1 MQEAVED
8 PPTRTRDHAQ
18 LSLARWETMT
28 IRPLARIAGTALIIT
43 ALGLTGVATASA
55 APTAVKKITCYKGTA
70 KKVVTTAKCPKGWS
84 LKKATSTLA
93 FAGTY
98 KGKLS
103 TVWSSSGVQA
113 TEVIGTSTDAKGLA
127 NLSATGGSAPQA
139 QCAVVNGTATLKGTD
154 GSVTFKLDSS
164 AKGCATDSAA
174 PTTVIITGTATIISG
189 TGKFVGATGVLTIK
203 GQFDVTSS
211 AAGTK
216 ETQAFSATFT
226 GNIKL
231 K

>member
-1 MQEAVED
+1 
-8 PPTRTRDHAQ
+8 
-18 LSLARWETMT
+18 MT
-28 IRPLARIAGTALIIT
+28 IRPLARIAGSALIIT
-43 ALGLTGVATASA
+43 ALGLTGVATAASA

-84 LKKATSTLA
+84 LKKPGASTVA

-103 TVWSSSGVQA
+103 TVWTSSGVQA
-113 TEVIGTSTDAKGLA
+113 TEVTGTSTDAKGLA
-127 NLSATGGSAPQA
+127 NISATGGSAPQA

-154 GSVTFKLDSS
+154 GSLSFKLDSS

-174 PTTVIITGTATIISG
+174 PTTVIITGTATITAG
-189 TGKFVGATGVLTIK
+189 TGKYAGATGVLTIK

-211 AAGTK
+211 AAGAK
-216 ETQAFSATFT
+216 ETQAFTATFT

>member
-1 MQEAVED
+1 M
-8 PPTRTRDHAQ
+8 
-18 LSLARWETMT
+18 SL
-28 IRPLARIAGTALIIT
+28 RPLARIAGSAIIIT
-43 ALGLTGVATASA
+43 TLGLTGIATSASA

-70 KKVVTTAKCPKGWS
+70 KKVVTAAKCPAGWS
-84 LKKATSTLA
+84 LKKPAATAATVA
-93 FAGTY
+93 FNGTY

-103 TVWSSSGVQA
+103 TVWTSSGVQA
-113 TEVIGTSTDAKGLA
+113 TEVTGTSTDAKGLA
-127 NLSATGGSAPQA
+127 NISATGASAPQA
-139 QCAVVNGTATLKGTD
+139 QCAAVNGTATLKGTD
-154 GSVTFKLDSS
+154 GSLSFKLDTS

-174 PTTVIITGTATIISG
+174 PTTVLITGTATITAGSG
-189 TGKFVGATGVLTIK
+189 KYAGATGVLTIK